1 MPFFS
6 SIVKP
11 FTGLIYLITMNLP
24 LYNNYHYWLLNNAG
38 ILPVIFGIL
47 NRLKT
52 SLHLLVYNQ

>member
-1 MPFFS
+1 MPFLS

-24 LYNNYHYWLLNNAG
+24 LYDNYHYWLLNNGA
-38 ILPVIFGIL
+38 ILPVILVIL

-52 SLHLLVYNQ
+52 SLHLLVYQG